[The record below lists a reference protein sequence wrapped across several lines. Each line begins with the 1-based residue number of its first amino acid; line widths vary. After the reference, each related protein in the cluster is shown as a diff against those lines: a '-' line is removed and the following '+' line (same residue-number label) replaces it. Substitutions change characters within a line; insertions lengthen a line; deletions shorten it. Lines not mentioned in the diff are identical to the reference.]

1 LKTLAIIPARGGSKR
16 VPGKNTRSFLGVPLI
31 GWTIRF
37 ARQLDQFDKIIVS
50 TDSEEI
56 ANASRSEGI
65 QVPRLRPAELA
76 TDVATSVDVVLD
88 VLATEQKS
96 GRSYDLVALLQ
107 PTSPIREA
115 RRWHQAFEHIASGC
129 EAVIGVKPVHVHPFH
144 IFKLEDGSVLRPFG
158 DSAGLRLRTQDLPPA
173 VCVAGNMYL
182 IRTSVLER
190 HRSFFPPGTVGV
202 LCDQPC
208 ELFDIDTEAD
218 WVTAE
223 ALARNY
229 DKSP

>member
-1 LKTLAIIPARGGSKR
+1 MR

-56 ANASRSEGI
+56 ASASRYEGI
-65 QVPRLRPAELA
+65 EVPRLRPAELA

-96 GRSYDLVALLQ
+96 GRTYDLVALLQ

-115 RRWHQAFEHIASGC
+115 RRWH
-129 EAVIGVKPVHVHPFH
+129 
-144 IFKLEDGSVLRPFG
+144 
-158 DSAGLRLRTQDLPPA
+158 
-173 VCVAGNMYL
+173 
-182 IRTSVLER
+182 
-190 HRSFFPPGTVGV
+190 
-202 LCDQPC
+202 
-208 ELFDIDTEAD
+208 
-218 WVTAE
+218 
-223 ALARNY
+223 
-229 DKSP
+229 